1 MSKNTKQGQ
10 RKTSAQT
17 QVPAV
22 VTSAKRKET
31 HGNVAAVNVAKLGKK
46 KGKNSVTRRVMRVA
60 KPQPRC
66 LSRGGLS
73 VGIHG
78 LSQAVLNVPNGIV
91 KVKFIPGRSA
101 PFFFSFFFVCLFVPG
116 SPR

>member
-46 KGKNSVTRRVMRVA
+46 KGKKLGNSARNEGGKASASLLVTRRPKRWHSW
-60 KPQPRC
+60 P
-66 LSRGGLS
+66 LT
-73 VGIHG
+73 
-78 LSQAVLNVPNGIV
+78 
-91 KVKFIPGRSA
+91 GR
-101 PFFFSFFFVCLFVPG
+101 P
-116 SPR
+116 